1 MFFVCCVGRLSPVG
15 TLLVVVAADTAQP
28 SGEKYYCSS
37 KPMRRT
43 TSRVATVPRRGW
55 RIAGGTT
62 LIWAWWSL
70 LLTGGTTAGCGGA
83 LVVDPARRGTTAAT
97 RSRRTRDASAG
108 RRKGGMLGLL
118 AAPAGG
124 QRSWRT
130 TRGGYSISS
139 TAAAAAAALSND
151 IAHQAE
157 QEQERV
163 GPESLPL
170 PSLHTHEFWR
180 KARTTQ
186 SIQEHVLASLHH
198 VATTNEVVSSIGM
211 PTVDVLSS
219 DPPLIVIHDFLTQR
233 DCEDIMDAAGGSA
246 NGLQRSTTG
255 AQQEVGTGRTSSTVW
270 LKDDECQIP
279 LRRIA
284 SMVSAVSGLPP
295 SHMENLQVCKY
306 LPGQEFKLHTDHQDS
321 YNDLE
326 WRGRLATCLIYLSSA
341 TEGMSDADAGAN
353 ALSSQPRGGE
363 TWFPGVR
370 NDADGSLDA
379 DADDDDGL
387 SISPRQ
393 GSAVFFWNTLEK
405 PGMQG
410 YDPLMFL
417 KTDTRLRH
425 AGLPVL
431 AGEKWICNRWV
442 HPIDFGSGVRGV

>member
-1 MFFVCCVGRLSPVG
+1 MIPRAAAIAFALCAAALVGSTVREG
-15 TLLVVVAADTAQP
+15 
-28 SGEKYYCSS
+28 CSS
-37 KPMRRT
+37 CCCALVQPPSLSSSSPWWLPRDEPSSRRQPT
-43 TSRVATVPRRGW
+43 PARTGTHRRGLMADDW
-55 RIAGGTT
+55 LAAANRLAGGGRMRPRSSRRFAGGGAVRCTFGGSNCAT
-62 LIWAWWSL
+62 HDEPEREDPSRS
-70 LLTGGTTAGCGGA
+70 GTTA
-83 LVVDPARRGTTAAT
+83 
-97 RSRRTRDASAG
+97 
-108 RRKGGMLGLL
+108 
-118 AAPAGG
+118 
-124 QRSWRT
+124 
-130 TRGGYSISS
+130 
-139 TAAAAAAALSND
+139 LS
-151 IAHQAE
+151 
-157 QEQERV
+157 V
-163 GPESLPL
+163 
-170 PSLHTHEFWR
+170 PSLHTHEFWG
-180 KARTTQ
+180 KARTAQ
-186 SIQEHVLASLHH
+186 AIQEHVVASLHH
-198 VATTNEVVSSIGM
+198 HVTAATRSPAHPNNDVTSLAI

-219 DPPLIVIHDFLTQR
+219 DPPLVVIHDFLTQR

-255 AQQEVGTGRTSSTVW
+255 ATQEVGTGRTSSTVW
-270 LKDDECQIP
+270 LKDGECQIP

-295 SHMENLQVCKY
+295 SRMENLQVCKY

-341 TEGMSDADAGAN
+341 TEGMSNNDAGAN
-353 ALSSQPRGGE
+353 GMSTQPRGGE

-370 NDADGSLDA
+370 NDADNASFD
-379 DADDDDGL
+379 DDDDDGL
-387 SISPRQ
+387 SICPRQ

-417 KTDTRLRH
+417 NTDTRLRH